1 MPIPQAVL
9 EQEKEAERL
18 YNEAYQQPQESIT
31 DQSQKTDEQS
41 ASPETGS
48 QEQPQVAQPAEDSW
62 EHRYKVI
69 TGKYNAEVPKLA
81 ADNRELRLQL
91 KQMQNELEQM
101 KQAKPPERL
110 VTEQEIE
117 EYGPVLDVAR
127 KIAKEELTAKDREIE
142 ALKGQIDRIVAKT
155 DKVEEIGFF
164 ERMTQLVPNWM
175 SLNED
180 KKFHEWLDGFDEFTG
195 RRRQSLLEEAQ
206 EGRDA
211 VRCAKFFTAFEK
223 ASQTWAAAAT
233 QSLASQV
240 VPETNRAT
248 TPPPGKKIWTT
259 QEIDQFYRDWR
270 GGRIKDKQAV
280 AIEADIQMAM
290 VEGRI
295 R

>member
-18 YNEAYQQPQESIT
+18 YQEAYQQPQDSQTEEST
-31 DQSQKTDEQS
+31 AHD
-41 ASPETGS
+41 PGS
-48 QEQPQVAQPAEDSW
+48 QEPPPVAQPPEDSW

-91 KQMQNELEQM
+91 KQLNAEIENI

-110 VTEQEIE
+110 VTAQEIE

-127 KIAKEELTAKDREIE
+127 KIAKEELTAKEREIDS
-142 ALKGQIDRIVAKT
+142 LKGQIDRIVAKT

-175 SLNED
+175 TANED
-180 KKFHEWLDGFDEFTG
+180 KRFHEWLDGFDELTG
-195 RRRQSLLEEAQ
+195 RVRQSLLEEAQ
-206 EGRDA
+206 EARDA
-211 VRCAKFFTAFEK
+211 VRCAKFFQAYEK

-233 QSLASQV
+233 QGLASQV

-248 TPPPGKKIWTT
+248 TPPAGKKIWTT
-259 QEIDQFYRDWR
+259 QEIDQFYSGWR
-270 GGRIKDKQAV
+270 SGQIKDKQAV